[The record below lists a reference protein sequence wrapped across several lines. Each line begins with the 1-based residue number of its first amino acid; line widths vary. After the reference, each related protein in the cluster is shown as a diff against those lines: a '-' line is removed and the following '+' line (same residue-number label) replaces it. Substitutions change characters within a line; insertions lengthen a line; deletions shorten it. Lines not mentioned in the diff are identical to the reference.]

1 MTIREDMVCL
11 EDQVHEA
18 LELSPYMTR
27 SRGVCCEAEN
37 GRVIIRGEVGTY
49 FQKQMATEALR
60 KLRGIDEIDNQL
72 EVNWS
77 SVD

>member
-1 MTIREDMVCL
+1 MTIREDVICL

-27 SRGVCCEAEN
+27 SRGVRCVAQD
-37 GRVIIRGEVGTY
+37 GRVVIQGEVGTY

-60 KLRGIDEIDNQL
+60 KLHGVDQIVNEL
-72 EVNWS
+72 EVSWS
-77 SVD
+77 TSD